1 MLVPMAQ
8 FRFVLVGMSLCALG
22 PGCTSSP
29 QQSETVWPPADFRL
43 EVEWTSGG
51 APSTTQ
57 TKRFV
62 VRADG
67 LCVYGKSASP
77 LVDPVSKTALPVF
90 DTMCAYRVRSECVR
104 LLARKLEQRGVTKL
118 ELQQGTMEA
127 ADAPAVRIV
136 HRAFGK
142 EHAVTAV
149 GQVHGAMVRVLHIVN
164 AHLPTS
170 ESFFLP
176 GMTGDPE
183 PENLAAVPAPVAGA
197 AGALAWHE
205 EQLREGGD
213 QPLLL
218 LDAFALA
225 CRAQDRARSE
235 DLLTRWETATR
246 VAASKDAP
254 FVDAPRLLPEMLRR
268 MLP

>member
-8 FRFVLVGMSLCALG
+8 IRFVFVGMLLCAFG
-22 PGCTSSP
+22 PGCSSSP
-29 QQSETVWPPADFRL
+29 QQAETVWPPADFRL

-51 APSTTQ
+51 APENEHA
-57 TKRFV
+57 KRFV

-67 LCVYGKSASP
+67 LCVFGKSASP
-77 LVDPVSKTALPVF
+77 LVDPVSKAALPVF

-104 LLARKLEQRGVTKL
+104 LFARKLEQRGITKL
-118 ELQQGTMEA
+118 ELQQGAMDA

-149 GQVHGAMVRVLHIVN
+149 GQVHGALVRVLHVVN
-164 AHLPTS
+164 AHLPPS

-183 PENLAAVPAPVAGA
+183 PENLADVPAPVAGA
-197 AGALAWHE
+197 PGALAWHE
-205 EQLREGGD
+205 EQLRADGD
-213 QPLLL
+213 QPGLL

-225 CRAQDRARSE
+225 CRAKDRARSE
-235 DLLTRWETATR
+235 ALLARWDAATR
-246 VAASKDAP
+246 VVASKDAP